1 MKRSALL
8 CSALLR
14 SALLCSASR
23 KKEVHYFFVDFRV
36 TTGCGDF
43 PEDANCVLSLVY
55 SELPPPSPPEDANCV
70 HIKLTVSKRRK
81 GNAVLFPAWGLLG

>member
-1 MKRSALL
+1 MRCSWTRRALAMVSTCPGKR
-8 CSALLR
+8 
-14 SALLCSASR
+14 
-23 KKEVHYFFVDFRV
+23 KFTYFFVDFRV